1 MLTQCLAEVKCSE
14 LADIVFSLLNTF
26 INMPRAGF
34 PLAGEDVEGVLCLRA
49 SAPTSLCL
57 LGISPLSWF
66 RGLEDDAVVAER
78 GLDFQR
84 FLTLNRTL
92 LVAAR

>member
-1 MLTQCLAEVKCSE
+1 MGMWYS
-14 LADIVFSLLNTF
+14 SW
-26 INMPRAGF
+26 P
-34 PLAGEDVEGVLCLRA
+34 
-49 SAPTSLCL
+49 SAHTSLCL
-57 LGISPLSWF
+57 LGTSPLSWF
-66 RGLEDDAVVAER
+66 RGLEDDAVVAEL

>member
-1 MLTQCLAEVKCSE
+1 MCYLSCH
-14 LADIVFSLLNTF
+14 
-26 INMPRAGF
+26 
-34 PLAGEDVEGVLCLRA
+34 PLG
-49 SAPTSLCL
+49 S
-57 LGISPLSWF
+57 SPLSWF
-66 RGLEDDAVVAER
+66 RGLEEDAVAAEL